1 MSKKD
6 KPHINFSYDRPYIGF
21 IKAMAS
27 RNVDLCWKFSDQ
39 LRQYDTKA
47 NEAIKVL
54 EDWINI
60 NREKKKVDGELH
72 ELKIKAKNL

>member
-6 KPHINFSYDRPYIGF
+6 KPHINFSYDKPYIGF

-39 LRQYDTKA
+39 LR
-47 NEAIKVL
+47 
-54 EDWINI
+54 
-60 NREKKKVDGELH
+60 
-72 ELKIKAKNL
+72 